1 MFRVGLTGNVA
12 SGKST
17 VLDYFRQWG
26 AATVDADVL
35 AREAVAPG
43 TPGLA
48 AVIRRFG
55 AAIQLPDG
63 GLDRGALRQRVMADP
78 AERAALNAIVH
89 PEVARL
95 AAERDAALRKSGARI
110 VVHDIPLLF
119 EVLDPGDFDAIV
131 LVDAP
136 AGLRRQRLMLDR
148 GLSAADADALIAAQQ
163 PSAAKRNRS
172 HFLIDNGG
180 DRAALES
187 QARAAWRKLQEQA
200 GIA

>member
-17 VLDYFRQWG
+17 VLEYFRQWG

-43 TPGLA
+43 TPGFA
-48 AVIRRFG
+48 AVVRQFG
-55 AAIQLPDG
+55 ATVQLSNGD
-63 GLDRGALRQRVMADP
+63 LDREALRRRVMADP

-95 AAERDAALRKSGARI
+95 AAERDAALRAAGTRI

-136 AGLRRQRLMLDR
+136 AALRRERLMHDR
-148 GLSAADADALIAAQQ
+148 RLSAADADALIAAQQ
-163 PSAAKRNRS
+163 PSAGKRGRS
-172 HFLIDNGG
+172 NILIDNSG
-180 DRAALES
+180 DRAALAA
-187 QARAAWRKLQEQA
+187 QAKAAWRKLQEQA